1 MKYQKEKTLP
11 LKKIY
16 SNYSELPHKDLIGL
30 T

>member
-1 MKYQKEKTLP
+1 MISVIFIAAIDIT
-11 LKKIY
+11 I